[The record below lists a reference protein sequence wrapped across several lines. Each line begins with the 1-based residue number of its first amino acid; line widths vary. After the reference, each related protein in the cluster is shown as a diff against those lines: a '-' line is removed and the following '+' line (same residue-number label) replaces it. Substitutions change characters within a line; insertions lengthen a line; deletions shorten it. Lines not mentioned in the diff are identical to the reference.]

1 MQSFADG
8 RRCCTQGEVFVAAAA
23 TVENMHLCFGTLAFG
38 ITLFDYNLDCWCEK
52 VVPSNFVFI
61 RGGEFMMGSSD
72 GEVGRKNDEVQ
83 HQVRLSD
90 FYMSK
95 YAVTVAD
102 FKSFVEATGY
112 RTGREQVQLLIFS
125 FGENLNWRQGVFGS
139 VLPQSEENHTV
150 LRVDWRQLSL

>member
-1 MQSFADG
+1 
-8 RRCCTQGEVFVAAAA
+8 
-23 TVENMHLCFGTLAFG
+23 
-38 ITLFDYNLDCWCEK
+38 
-52 VVPSNFVFI
+52 
-61 RGGEFMMGSSD
+61 MGSSD

-112 RTGREQVQLLIFS
+112 RTGREQVQLLVFS

-150 LRVDWRQLSL
+150 LRVDWIDAVAY